1 MSENGDINLNRLNR
15 ESPGRMLV
23 AETMILA
30 NWLMARFLAENG
42 VPAIYRSQPDPRERL
57 YRGDEGTLYQHWMQ
71 RRLLNRFVLGH
82 APDKHSGLGLSAY
95 VTATSPIRKYYDL
108 VTQRQVRAAL
118 GMEEPYPAED
128 IDRIIQELA
137 TPMSRVAHLQVSR
150 QRYWLL
156 KYLEKRIGQKEEAIV
171 LVRRRH
177 SYQILLSDYMLEC
190 DLPITGGIELKPE
203 DLIQV
208 TIQNV
213 SARKDLINLTIG

>member
-1 MSENGDINLNRLNR
+1 
-15 ESPGRMLV
+15 
-23 AETMILA
+23 
-30 NWLMARFLAENG
+30 MARYLAENG
-42 VPAIYRSQPDPRERL
+42 MHAIFRSQPDPRERL
-57 YRGDEGTLYQHWMQ
+57 YRGEEGTLYQHWMQ

-108 VTQRQVRAAL
+108 VTQRQVRAVL
-118 GMEEPYPAED
+118 GMEEPYAAED
-128 IDRIIQELA
+128 IDGIIQELA
-137 TPMSRVAHLQVSR
+137 IPMSRVALLQMSR

-177 SYQILLSDYMLEC
+177 GYQILLTEYMLEC
-190 DLPITGGIELKPE
+190 DLPIPGGLDLKPE

-208 TIQNV
+208 TIQNI